1 MHSTITTRT
10 TLLHNLKSREYKF
23 NSKSCYWPE
32 ILIILVCMFDVE
44 LGWSVTRG
52 QNTSLNLIISLLS
65 TKSYLQWFES
75 KWKCFHSF
83 GTVSNESSIGPTITY
98 MLSGWQRW
106 RQQNIRQRKS
116 EKYFMLW
123 PTGWARCKN

>member
-1 MHSTITTRT
+1 
-10 TLLHNLKSREYKF
+10 
-23 NSKSCYWPE
+23 
-32 ILIILVCMFDVE
+32 MFDVE

-52 QNTSLNLIISLLS
+52 QNTSLNLIISLLP

-83 GTVSNESSIGPTITY
+83 GTVSNESSICPTITY

-116 EKYFMLW
+116 EKYFML
-123 PTGWARCKN
+123 